1 MALLN
6 ETELD
11 ERLRSLDGWAREGD
25 AIVKSFT
32 GKDFLDSVDRVNRI
46 APVAEELG
54 HHPDLAISWAT
65 VEVTITTH
73 SRGGLTASDFELA
86 ARIDA
91 LG

>member
-6 ETELD
+6 QTELD

-32 GKDFLDSVDRVNRI
+32 GKDFLDSVDCVNRI
-46 APVAEELG
+46 APVAEEMG

-73 SRGGLTASDFELA
+73 SQGGLTASDFELA